1 MPGRVSVTVDGTK
14 FNTVEAIF
22 AMGTQKDATGMPVL
36 QTLNTKVHVWVDLFD
51 DQNFPFNNIKKM
63 FDLANVPDRNKLK
76 EIKVEFWKDDRMEDV
91 ICSYK
96 FKGWISKFEVYNPV
110 LQLTD
115 HPMMTDAAGRVYNHV
130 LRMELEPIINKENFQ
145 EVTISN

>member
-1 MPGRVSVTVDGTK
+1 MPGRVSVTIDGTK
-14 FNTVEAIF
+14 FNTVETVF

-36 QTLNTKVHVWVDLFD
+36 QTLNTKVQVWVDLFD
-51 DQNFPFNNIKKM
+51 DQNFPFDSVKKM
-63 FDLANVPDRNKLK
+63 FDLANVPDRSKLK
-76 EIKVEFWKDDRMEDV
+76 EVKVEYWKDDRMEDV
-91 ICSYK
+91 ICCYK

-110 LQLTD
+110 LQLTN
-115 HPMMTDAAGRVYNHV
+115 HPMLDAAGRVYNHV